1 MKKLGLTSI
10 EGYITEDFGADE
22 APEMMEFKAGLDT
35 IILGEKLKEEVRN
48 MDCRRNYR
56 HYILDNCIIQYH
68 ISTLMNEKLSEIEL
82 AMASNSSF
90 LESS

>member
-1 MKKLGLTSI
+1 MDKKHMKKLGFTSI

-22 APEMMEFKAGLDT
+22 APERMEFEAGVDHYS
-35 IILGEKLKEEVRN
+35 
-48 MDCRRNYR
+48 RRET
-56 HYILDNCIIQYH
+56 YILDNCIIQYH